1 MGKIENLFILNNGAF
16 DGVLFST
23 DNYSIENKL
32 EDCFCVENMGTCTNP
47 KIYVTEKKNGELVRT
62 IYIDSYESLM
72 DFIAN
77 NRLSIMCIRGFD
89 RITMSKFVSDFNKT
103 KDTSIAQIKFSNDVE
118 QAKYERHLVTKKGRM
133 KRVHQKLEGVNEIAS
148 AEDYMKILNSVFNE
162 EKHKSRKKIIN
173 LKRDRK

>member
-32 EDCFCVENMGTCTNP
+32 EDCFCVENMRTCTNP
-47 KIYVTEKKNGELVRT
+47 KIYVTEKKNGEWVGT
-62 IYIDSYESLM
+62 IYIDGYESLM

-77 NRLSIMCIRGFD
+77 NRLSIMCIRGFG
-89 RITMSKFVSDFNKT
+89 RKTMNQFISELNKT
-103 KDTSIAQIKFSNDVE
+103 IDTSIVPIKFSNVAE
-118 QAKYERHLVTKKGRM
+118 QAKYERHLITKKYRM
-133 KRVHQKLEGVNEIAS
+133 KMVHQMFESINEIAS
-148 AEDYMKILNSVFNE
+148 AEDYMKMLNSAFNKG
-162 EKHKSRKKIIN
+162 KHESRKKIIN

>member
-32 EDCFCVENMGTCTNP
+32 EDCFCVENMETCTNP

-77 NRLSIMCIRGFD
+77 NRLSIMCIRGFG
-89 RITMSKFVSDFNKT
+89 RKTMNQFISELNKT
-103 KDTSIAQIKFSNDVE
+103 KDTSIVPIKFSNVAE
-118 QAKYERHLVTKKGRM
+118 QAKYERHLITKKYRM
-133 KRVHQKLEGVNEIAS
+133 KMVHQMFESINEIAS
-148 AEDYMKILNSVFNE
+148 AEDYMKMLNSAFNKG
-162 EKHKSRKKIIN
+162 KHESRKKIIN

>member
-32 EDCFCVENMGTCTNP
+32 EDCFCVENMRTCTNP
-47 KIYVTEKKNGELVRT
+47 KIYVTEKKNGEWVRT
-62 IYIDSYESLM
+62 IYIDGYESLM

-77 NRLSIMCIRGFD
+77 NKLSIMCIRGFD

-133 KRVHQKLEGVNEIAS
+133 KRVHQKLESVNEIAS
-148 AEDYMKILNSVFNE
+148 VEDYMKMLNSAFNK
-162 EKHKSRKKIIN
+162 EKHESRKKIIN

>member
-32 EDCFCVENMGTCTNP
+32 EDCFCVENMRTCANP
-47 KIYVTEKKNGELVRT
+47 KIYVTEKKNGEWVRT
-62 IYIDSYESLM
+62 IYIDGYESLM

-77 NRLSIMCIRGFD
+77 NRLSIMCIRGFG
-89 RITMSKFVSDFNKT
+89 RKTMNQFISELNKT
-103 KDTSIAQIKFSNDVE
+103 KDTSIVPIKFSNVAE
-118 QAKYERHLVTKKGRM
+118 QAKYERHLITKKYRM
-133 KRVHQKLEGVNEIAS
+133 KMVHQMFESINEIAS
-148 AEDYMKILNSVFNE
+148 AEDYMKMLNSAFNKG
-162 EKHKSRKKIIN
+162 KHESRKKIIN

>member
-23 DNYSIENKL
+23 DNYSIENNL
-32 EDCFCVENMGTCTNP
+32 EDCFCVENMRTCTNP
-47 KIYVTEKKNGELVRT
+47 KIYVTEKKNGEWVRT
-62 IYIDSYESLM
+62 IYIDDYESLM

-77 NRLSIMCIRGFD
+77 NKLSIMCIRGFD

-103 KDTSIAQIKFSNDVE
+103 KDTSIVPIKFSNDVE

-133 KRVHQKLEGVNEIAS
+133 KMVHQKLESVNEIAS